1 MLKTMLIGSIFHF
14 VEPHGRATMVK
25 QQPLNRQMLVV
36 LNCNIEAFNVLS
48 LFFLSLLLSR
58 QFHMNIELCVSLE
71 IRHEF
76 MLPKYYT
83 NKNEISHS

>member
-36 LNCNIEAFNVLS
+36 LNCNIEAVNVLS
-48 LFFLSLLLSR
+48 LFLSR
-58 QFHMNIELCVSLE
+58 QFHMNIGLYLSLE
-71 IRHEF
+71 IRHRSRIYVTKI
-76 MLPKYYT
+76 LYQ
-83 NKNEISHS
+83 